1 MVMPQI
7 SRTKVLKGRKSVDAY
22 RQAHTKLYS
31 GGWHKGIPEAHTPL
45 LENLVAELEELGFTS
60 THTDFEAKKTEIL
73 AKLWADS
80 DDLNAQELGFAS
92 KADFDK
98 EIERLR
104 KIPDHVKA
112 DKLISDFEDKWK

>member
-60 THTDFEAKKTEIL
+60 THTDLEAKKTEIL